1 MMVLW
6 LKRSRLWW
14 CAGFLALLLTACAT
28 PQRIGVDAHTEA
40 FDRTGRF
47 ALNVQNF
54 GGQRDAVP
62 GGFAW
67 HDDGRMLIL
76 AIANPLGRT
85 LARVAV
91 SPGLAVL
98 TPSHGEPERA
108 EIPDVL
114 VDPVLGRPVLVA
126 GLLRSAVE
134 CDRKELLV

>member
-54 GGQRDAVP
+54 GGQRDAVQ

-76 AIANPLGRT
+76 DLANPLGRT
-85 LARVAV
+85 LARVEV
-91 SPGLAVL
+91 SPSQAVM
-98 TPSHGEPERA
+98 PRRHCGHGRA
-108 EIPDVL
+108 DHTAELVELVL
-114 VDPVLGRPVLVA
+114 VSPQPVDGYRD
-126 GLLRSAVE
+126 GWRGT
-134 CDRKELLV
+134 